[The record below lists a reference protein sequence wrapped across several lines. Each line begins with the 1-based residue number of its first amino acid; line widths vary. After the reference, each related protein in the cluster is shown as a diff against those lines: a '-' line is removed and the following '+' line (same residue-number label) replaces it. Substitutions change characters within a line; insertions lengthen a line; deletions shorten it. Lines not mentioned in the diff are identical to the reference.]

1 MEWVIHTCLFRHNG
15 SHAFLVEVEQAWH
28 VKFVDF
34 VWTSMMSQRTSTCLS
49 ANRGTVGIH
58 PWSRITCKAKA
69 MLLIRL
75 AQTTNCSFVWIYGLK
90 MGVPS
95 TPKGPELGQ
104 SAIPR
109 KHAPPILLDDSQ
121 WEAVLNTCEG
131 WPKSC
136 RAENVWNVEVH

>member
-1 MEWVIHTCLFRHNG
+1 MGLLLRTCLFRHDG
-15 SHAFLVEVEQAWH
+15 SHAILVEVKQAWH
-28 VKFVDF
+28 IKFVDF
-34 VWTSMMSQRTSTCLS
+34 VWTSMMSQRTCTCLS
-49 ANRGTVGIH
+49 ANRGTAVGIH
-58 PWSRITCKAKA
+58 PWSSRITWKA

-75 AQTTNCSFVWIYGLK
+75 AETTNCSFVWIYGLK

-109 KHAPPILLDDSQ
+109 KHAPPILPDDSQ
-121 WEAVLNTCEG
+121 SVAVLNTCEG